1 MSDKVKSYRDL
12 LIWQKGMEI
21 VNEVY
26 LITNQFPKEEMY
38 GITNQIKRSSV
49 SIPSKIAEGWGRD
62 SSQSYRHFLRIARG
76 S

>member
-49 SIPSKIAEGWGRD
+49 SIPSNIAEGWGRD